1 MRNWMWNVDVWIRIR
16 RYFYGSGFTAL
27 YNGISVDKILRH
39 FNLISLNL
47 FQGSKLSWRP
57 PRRKLRSL
65 RRKQLRFFV
74 QVHELLIKNF
84 LCLVCIGFSTFYRSW
99 FIPSYFTQKFSEKIS
114 VTDLGSR
121 IWCFFYPWILF
132 RFFWS
137 WIWYSWYGKNILDLP
152 QKQNVMV
159 ISSVKYPW
167 ALCRIWIFPS
177 RIPNPGLAFFQPG
190 TGSVTPNW
198 QIIFNQN
205 KKDDGMFIPELDVFF
220 HWSKIQKK
228 ASRIPD
234 HGYGSDTLKLRN
246 SR

>member
-1 MRNWMWNVDVWIRIR
+1 M
-16 RYFYGSGFTAL
+16 YGSGSVGTSTDPDSQHW

-47 FQGSKLSWRP
+47 FQGRKLSWSP
-57 PRRKLRSL
+57 PRQKLRSL

-121 IWCFFYPWILF
+121 IWCFFDPWILF

-137 WIWYSWYGKNILDLP
+137 WIWYSWYGK
-152 QKQNVMV
+152 
-159 ISSVKYPW
+159 
-167 ALCRIWIFPS
+167 
-177 RIPNPGLAFFQPG
+177 
-190 TGSVTPNW
+190 
-198 QIIFNQN
+198 
-205 KKDDGMFIPELDVFF
+205 
-220 HWSKIQKK
+220 H
-228 ASRIPD
+228 IPD
-234 HGYGSDTLKLRN
+234 LQHWKVTKSECDGDFQC
-246 SR
+246 